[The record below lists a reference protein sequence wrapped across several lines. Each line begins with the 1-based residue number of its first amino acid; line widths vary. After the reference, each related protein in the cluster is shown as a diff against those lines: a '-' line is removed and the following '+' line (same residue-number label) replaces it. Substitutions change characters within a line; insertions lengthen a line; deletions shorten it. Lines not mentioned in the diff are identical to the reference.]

1 MQTVPMPHN
10 KRVVDMLSKL
20 AEDNPGVRGKYKI
33 AAGVVYKKHLVAT
46 GVNSYKTHPM
56 MLEFGKNKVSLFL
69 HAEVDAIK
77 NALRLISV
85 DQLSKSELYIV
96 RVKKIDGKKGWY
108 SGLAKPCKGC
118 QRAIE
123 TFNLKAVH
131 YTTDENSIETCA
143 CS

>member
-1 MQTVPMPHN
+1 V
-10 KRVVDMLSKL
+10 
-20 AEDNPGVRGKYKI
+20 
-33 AAGVVYKKHLVAT
+33 
-46 GVNSYKTHPM
+46 
-56 MLEFGKNKVSLFL
+56 EFGKNQDSLFL

-85 DQLSKSELYIV
+85 DQLSKSELYVV
-96 RVKKIDGKKGWY
+96 RVKRVEGKKGWFK
-108 SGLAKPCKGC
+108 GLAKPCEGC

-131 YTTDENSIETCA
+131 YTTDENTFKTCT

>member
-1 MQTVPMPHN
+1 MQTGRMPLN
-10 KRVVDMLSKL
+10 NRVVDMLSRL
-20 AEDNPGVRGKYKI
+20 AVDNPGVRGKYKI
-33 AAGVVYKKHLVAT
+33 AAGIVYKKHLVAT

-56 MLEFGKNKVSLFL
+56 MWEFGKNQDALFL

-85 DQLSKSELYIV
+85 DQISKAELYIV
-96 RVKKIDGKKGWY
+96 RVKKDGKRGWVK
-108 SGLAKPCKGC
+108 GLAKPCEGC

-123 TFNLKAVH
+123 TFNLKTVH
-131 YTTDENSIETCA
+131 YTTDENTLKTCA